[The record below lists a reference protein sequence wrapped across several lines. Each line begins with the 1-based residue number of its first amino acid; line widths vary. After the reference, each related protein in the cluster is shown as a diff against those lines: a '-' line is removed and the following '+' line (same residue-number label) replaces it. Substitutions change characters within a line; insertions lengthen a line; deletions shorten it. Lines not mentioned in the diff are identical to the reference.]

1 LEALQNMNRKV
12 LVITVLISVFC
23 VYLSIMYDTLVSA
36 DKILI
41 ITEVKKKSGQKFH
54 CFFFSVLC

>member
-1 LEALQNMNRKV
+1 MNRKV